1 MALAI
6 SADSGGPRISGQRGI
21 VGGTTMPID
30 RSKNPFGTSDKST
43 GASLGKI
50 AGTVGTFFDTINENR
65 ESNKR
70 LQEKYVQDSLA
81 FKKKLS
87 SELEVARAQV
97 ASRQE
102 DLDRA
107 MVYYNRLVK
116 YEKMRIAKEKSKK
129 KKEAIDKL
137 EKGKKDNDKSEK
149 KEKK

>member
-30 RSKNPFGTSDKST
+30 RSKNPFGTST

-50 AGTVGTFFDTINENR
+50 AGTVGTFFDTINENS